1 MLQDMVK
8 PDRKTKRGPMPTE
21 AELAIL
27 QVLWRRGGSTVREV
41 HEALEERGIGYTTVL
56 KQLQVMTAKGLV
68 ARNERYRSHV
78 YEATAARE
86 RTQQQLA
93 RALLERAFEG
103 SAKSLVLGA
112 LSSKAVSAEEVAEIR
127 QMLDAF
133 EREQKRGQK

>member
-1 MLQDMVK
+1 MLRDMVK
-8 PDRKTKRGPMPTE
+8 QGGKPGPMPTE

-27 QVLWRRGGSTVREV
+27 QVLWRRGASTVREV

-78 YEATAARE
+78 YEAGVARE

-103 SAKSLVLGA
+103 SAKNLVLGA
-112 LSSKAVSAEEVAEIR
+112 LSSKPVSAGELEEIR

-133 EREQKRGQK
+133 EREQKRRQP